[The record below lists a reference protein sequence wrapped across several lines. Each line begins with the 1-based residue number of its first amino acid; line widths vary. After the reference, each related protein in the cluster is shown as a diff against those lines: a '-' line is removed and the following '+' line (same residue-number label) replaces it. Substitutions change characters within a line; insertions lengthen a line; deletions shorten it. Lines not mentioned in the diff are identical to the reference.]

1 MSKATEI
8 ILQIVLVVLLNASML
23 WFAIAVIDRGNRKNK
38 PFTAIGWS
46 LILMGAAFWPLIGA
60 IIGLFVLVLILFNY
74 YDLSV
79 IKAFLVIVL
88 LFGLHA
94 GLYILQQHYATG

>member
-1 MSKATEI
+1 MPGAKEI
-8 ILQIVLVVLLNASML
+8 IVGIVLVVLLNASML

-38 PFTAIGWS
+38 PLAAIGWS
-46 LILMGAAFWPLIGA
+46 LILIGAAIWPLIGA

-79 IKAFLVIVL
+79 IKTFLVIVL
-88 LFGLHA
+88 LAALQIGLRVLLTRYAA
-94 GLYILQQHYATG
+94 G